1 MFFILSQTEFASY
14 ADDSTPYVEA
24 NNVDEVENDSIQLF
38 KWFSDNQMKA
48 NKDAIL
54 LLVITRRFL

>member
-1 MFFILSQTEFASY
+1 MFFVLSQTEFASY

-24 NNVDEVENDSIQLF
+24 NNADEVENDSIQLF

-48 NKDAIL
+48 K
-54 LLVITRRFL
+54 RQMPSCYQ